1 MRLRL
6 LLVLTLALLVTLA
19 VAGPALAQGVDVT
32 SDEGIVEL
40 DEARALIDR
49 SVELYENGDV
59 EEAYTAARNA
69 YLDHFEFVEIPLRVR
84 DEALTLTLEEDFA
97 NLRNQIEAGIAVD
110 VVEDTAAEVKRGLD
124 DVERVLAEP
133 GLAAPILAAG
143 YSFMIMFREGL
154 EAVLIVAA
162 ILGYLEASRN
172 GRYKGAV
179 IKGVGLAGVATVLTF
194 VVAAVLINIAPVQR
208 ELLEAA
214 TAVLAVVML
223 FYVSFW
229 LITRLEHRR
238 WMEFVKAKVWT
249 AASTGSTL
257 ALAGVGFTA
266 VYREGFETVLFYQA
280 LLSFARGL
288 TQWVVLGAV
297 LGLAVLVGVGF
308 SIFRA
313 GRKVPIKLFLGTA
326 VVLIMVLSVAFA
338 GNAVRSLQQSA
349 TIPVTF
355 LEGVPRLPIFLAELT
370 GWHPTAQTLLT
381 QAVLALIYIAGAIWI
396 FVILPRREKRVLPF
410 QTATA
415 AEDVPEVQPASAG
428 ES

>member
-6 LLVLTLALLVTLA
+6 LLVLALTLLA
-19 VAGPALAQGVDVT
+19 TFAIAAPALAQGIDVT
-32 SDEGIVEL
+32 PDDGIVEL

-49 SVELYENGDV
+49 AVELYEKGDA

-97 NLRNQIEAGIAVD
+97 NLRNQIEAGMAVD
-110 VVEDTAAEVKRGLD
+110 VVKDTVAEVKRDLD
-124 DVERVLAEP
+124 DAERVLAEP

-143 YSFMIMFREGL
+143 YSFMIMLREGL

-162 ILGYLEASRN
+162 VLGYLEASRN

-179 IKGVGLAGVATVLTF
+179 IKGVGLAGVATILTF
-194 VVAAVLINIAPVQR
+194 VAAAVLINIAPVQR

-249 AASTGSTL
+249 ATSTGSTL

-326 VVLIMVLSVAFA
+326 VVLVMVLSVAFA

-381 QAVLALIYIAGAIWI
+381 QAVLALVYVAGAIWT
-396 FVILPRREKRVLPF
+396 FVILPRREKRVLPV

-415 AEDVPEVQPASAG
+415 LE

>member
-1 MRLRL
+1 MRIRL
-6 LLVLTLALLVTLA
+6 LLVAALALLALLSIG
-19 VAGPALAQGVDVT
+19 GPALAQDGGVT
-32 SDEGIVEL
+32 PDEGIEEL
-40 DEARALIDR
+40 DVARELIDEA
-49 SVELYENGDV
+49 VELYEAGDA
-59 EEAYTAARNA
+59 EAAYTAARNA

-97 NLRNQIEAGIAVD
+97 NLRNQIEAGFPVD
-110 VVEDTAAEVKRGLD
+110 EVTDTATEVKRGLD

-133 GLAAPILAAG
+133 GLAAPLLAAG

-154 EAVLIVAA
+154 EAVLVVAA
-162 ILGYLEASRN
+162 VLGYLEASRN
-172 GRYKGAV
+172 SRYKGAV
-179 IKGVGLAGVATVLTF
+179 LKGVGLAGLATIATF
-194 VVAAVLINIAPVQR
+194 LLAAVVINIAPFQR

-214 TAVLAVVML
+214 TALLAVVML

-280 LLSFARGL
+280 LLSFAQGL

-297 LGLAVLVGVGF
+297 LGVAVLVGVGY

-313 GRKVPIKLFLGTA
+313 GRRVPIKLFLGTA

-338 GNAVRSLQQSA
+338 GNAVRALQQSA
-349 TIPVTF
+349 VIPVTF

-370 GWHPTAQTLLT
+370 GWHPTTQSLMT
-381 QAVLALIYIAGAIWI
+381 QAALALVYIVGAIWT
-396 FVILPRREKRVLPF
+396 FVILPRREKRVLPV

-415 AEDVPEVQPASAG
+415 LEEVPEPEPSSTG
-428 ES
+428 GG